1 MLQKDDTMGSNIHND
16 NGNLNNVHHENYAK
30 KDQYHQFSVSKYR
43 QPRKSD
49 EIKRFHQRLQR
60 ISNAYL

>member
-1 MLQKDDTMGSNIHND
+1 MLQKDDSMGGHVHHD

-30 KDQYHQFSVSKYR
+30 EDQYYQFSVSKYR
-43 QPRKSD
+43 QLGKSD
-49 EIKRFHQRLQR
+49 EIKRFHKRLQR